1 MTRSRLNLF
10 ARLSQT
16 PARPTLR
23 ALVVLAMLVSAA
35 MGHAAE
41 APSAAWVEGVNYK
54 RLPVAIETRDP
65 SKVEVVEVFSYACIH
80 CKTFEPMISAW
91 HAKAPAHVDFQ
102 RLPAAFDATWATL
115 AQAYFTAEVLGVTD
129 KVHDLI
135 FSGIH
140 DSRINLA
147 DPAELARVFKDAA
160 GIEPEQFNQTFQ
172 SFSVRSRVQQA
183 DARTRAYRV
192 TGTPTLIVDGRFL
205 VDARMAGGNDKMLEV
220 VDHLVAQQWAQ
231 RAKPQ

>member
-1 MTRSRLNLF
+1 M
-10 ARLSQT
+10 
-16 PARPTLR
+16 
-23 ALVVLAMLVSAA
+23 
-35 MGHAAE
+35 
-41 APSAAWVEGVNYK
+41 
-54 RLPVAIETRDP
+54 
-65 SKVEVVEVFSYACIH
+65 
-80 CKTFEPMISAW
+80 
-91 HAKAPAHVDFQ
+91 
-102 RLPAAFDATWATL
+102 
-115 AQAYFTAEVLGVTD
+115 LGVTD
-129 KVHDLI
+129 KVHALI

-160 GIEPEQFNQTFQ
+160 GIEPDQFNQTFQ